1 VSALSPDAYLAQFVE
16 DEGYLDFAR
25 VGPPSRA
32 AVQAEGAAQRAVATA
47 GRGTVDEL
55 MVAERRA
62 LAAAARLLRVAPG
75 NVVWT
80 PSTSSGLFQAAFAVR
95 GNEPRTLVSPAEF
108 PSNLYPWW
116 RAAQAGLLRVG
127 HLPAGPVTPGVVRSA
142 LGNSDADAVAV
153 SAVDFATG
161 YRADLAGL
169 REAVGDR
176 LLIVDAIQGLGAVE
190 ADWAAADLLVAGG
203 QKWLRS
209 GWSTGILA
217 VSDRALDRLDP
228 LLAGWTAVEAPSH
241 YDGAEHSLA
250 AGAARFATTNGSPVA
265 QAGFAAG
272 LELLESVGPA
282 WVAGCI
288 SARVEELLDLLD
300 GRGAVVTSAR
310 DPERRAGIVAFRLD
324 GVDGAVLHA
333 ALGESGVTCT
343 RHGERVRLS
352 VHATTTTAALDRV
365 ADALDRLSV
374 GRRPVSRP

>member
-1 VSALSPDAYLAQFVE
+1 VSSLSADAYRAQFAE

-32 AVQAEGAAQRAVATA
+32 TVQASDTAQRAVATA
-47 GRGTVDEL
+47 GLGTVDEV
-55 MVAERRA
+55 MVAEGRA
-62 LAAAARLLRVAPG
+62 LAAAARLLRVAPD

-80 PSTSSGLFQAAFAVR
+80 PSTSSGLFQAAFAMR
-95 GNEPRTLVSPAEF
+95 GDLPRTLVSPAEF

-116 RAAQAGLLRVG
+116 RAAEAGLLRVG
-127 HLPAGPVTPGVVRSA
+127 HLPAGPVTPDVVRSA
-142 LGNSDADAVAV
+142 LRDSDADAVAV

-176 LLIVDAIQGLGAVE
+176 LLVVDAIQGLGAVE

-209 GWSTGILA
+209 GWGTGVLA
-217 VSDRALDRLDP
+217 VSDRALDRLHP

-241 YDGAEHSLA
+241 YDGAEHPLA

-272 LELLESVGPA
+272 LELLESVGPS

-288 SARVEELLDLLD
+288 SARVGELLDLLD
-300 GRGAVVTSAR
+300 ARGAVVTSAR
-310 DPERRAGIVAFRLD
+310 DPERRAGIVAFHLE

-343 RHGERVRLS
+343 RHGQRVRLS
-352 VHATTTTAALDRV
+352 VHATTTAAALDRV
-365 ADALDRLSV
+365 ADALDRLAA
-374 GRRPVSRP
+374 GRPPVSRP